1 MRVTGPDGKVTPHP
15 QAQGPASLSLDEI
28 QLLGDVSFLGVQPL
42 PANAHH
48 HIGVC
53 FAIGVFRSQV
63 GSLGRQ
69 YGVEMRETSNPRL
82 PLLGLLSDLVK
93 TGSYHGKFF
102 HCKTLA
108 ERLDEVTYFLLII
121 EIQ

>member
-1 MRVTGPDGKVTPHP
+1 
-15 QAQGPASLSLDEI
+15 
-28 QLLGDVSFLGVQPL
+28 
-42 PANAHH
+42 
-48 HIGVC
+48 
-53 FAIGVFRSQV
+53 
-63 GSLGRQ
+63 
-69 YGVEMRETSNPRL
+69 MRETSNPRL

-93 TGSYHGKFF
+93 IGSYHGKFF